1 MIVRGYKTSVDPDVI
16 ANASLE
22 PNILAGDL
30 RKKGISNNLSDE
42 TLVALFSMQ
51 GESQQEYWLGLRDF
65 YVITRYNRSSMYA
78 LAVFQLSQ
86 EIKQQRINLLN
97 ELN

>member
-1 MIVRGYKTSVDPDVI
+1 MIVRVYKTPDDLDVI

-22 PNILAGDL
+22 PKLFAGDL
-30 RKKGISNNLSDE
+30 RNQGISNDLADD
-42 TLVALFSMQ
+42 TKVALFRMQ
-51 GESQQEYWLGLRDF
+51 GETEQEYWLGLNDF

-86 EIKQQRINLLN
+86 AIMNERNSLLN
-97 ELN
+97 TVN